1 MTFQKFHC
9 ALIAVLLA
17 VSLSGCCNENSYR
30 DMAEACA
37 QKGGTFC
44 YSCESFSPFSASV
57 TVSCKGISQPYLL
70 HDKK

>member
-1 MTFQKFHC
+1 MTFQKLHC
-9 ALIAVLLA
+9 ALIAAALLC
-17 VSLSGCCNENSYR
+17 LSGCCNENSYR
-30 DMAEACA
+30 DMAESCA

-44 YSCESFSPFSASV
+44 YSCESFSLFSASV